1 MRCAVAAFDGKD
13 GSVQGQVRFDQLS
26 RDDPVRV
33 DVDLRG
39 LTPSSRHAIH
49 IHEYGYFQPQQSVH
63 DCCMAAG
70 GHWNPYGAPHGSKRL
85 DGDDA
90 ARRHAG
96 DLCNNLDA
104 ADANGSVRMQ
114 FSDGLLSLYG
124 DTNIYGRS
132 VVIHVGVDDEG
143 RGEPRATSLTTGN
156 AGDRLA
162 CAAIV
167 RCAPPHPSAP
177 QPSPPQPSQLPMQH
191 EAHMQQ
197 LFGP

>member
-1 MRCAVAAFDGKD
+1 MRCAIAAFDND
-13 GSVQGQVRFDQLS
+13 GAVQGHVRFEQAS
-26 RDDPVRV
+26 SDDIVRV
-33 DVDLRG
+33 DVDLG
-39 LTPSSRHAIH
+39 GFMPSSRHAIH
-49 IHEYGYFQPQQSVH
+49 IHEYGYFQPGVQSVH

-70 GHWNPYGAPHGSKRL
+70 GHWNPHGAPHGSKRL
-85 DGDDA
+85 DGDDP

-104 ADANGSVRMQ
+104 ADADGRVRMH

-124 DTNIYGRS
+124 DANIYGRS

-167 RCAPPHPSAP
+167 RCAP
-177 QPSPPQPSQLPMQH
+177 SPPPNRLQTQH
-191 EAHMQQ
+191 EQNVQ
-197 LFGP
+197 RLFGT